1 MKTDNFGFETSWSLT
16 RGLSGD
22 RNKVA
27 ASSGDTVY
35 ESGKLYSLDP
45 YAISGFCLIPDT
57 FYTFKIMDSKGDGII
72 CGKDDYYGFKGILNG
87 KEIFSGGS
95 FTREEIHV
103 FNSSGGPTT
112 SPTKTPT
119 TTPTKNP
126 TNTPTKT
133 PTKNPTKTPTKSP
146 TKTPSE
152 SPSTS
157 PTESCD
163 EETEQR
169 FRLELFTDYF
179 GFETSWNIT
188 TDSNQTFCGGQ
199 YCQDDIYSQYVEY
212 RYSEYT
218 EYVRYVCLTVGTC
231 YNFTIF
237 DEYGDGMCCKQ

>member
-1 MKTDNFGFETSWSLT
+1 
-16 RGLSGD
+16 
-22 RNKVA
+22 
-27 ASSGDTVY
+27 
-35 ESGKLYSLDP
+35 
-45 YAISGFCLIPDT
+45 
-57 FYTFKIMDSKGDGII
+57 MDSKGDGII
-72 CGKDDYYGFKGILNG
+72 CGEDDYYGYKGILNG

-95 FTREEIHV
+95 FKREEIKI

-119 TTPTKNP
+119 T
-126 TNTPTKT
+126 
-133 PTKNPTKTPTKSP
+133 TPTKSP

-169 FRLELFTDYF
+169 FRLELLTDYF

-199 YCQDDIYSQYVEY
+199 YCQDDIYSEYTEY